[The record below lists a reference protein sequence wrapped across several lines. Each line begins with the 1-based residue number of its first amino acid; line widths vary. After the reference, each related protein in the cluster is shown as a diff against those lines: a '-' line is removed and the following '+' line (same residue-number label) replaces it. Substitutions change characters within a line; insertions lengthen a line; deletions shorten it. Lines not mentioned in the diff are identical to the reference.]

1 MDMPTCACSCA
12 SDERLYDSL
21 RFKLLTRGRCVI
33 SCSPSSKLSPAT
45 HAKLKAKALSSL
57 GAMPKS
63 GIESWVAST
72 SSVSDDR
79 DNELN
84 PSGWRRELVLS
95 DWDQAMKIAQRK
107 LYTSSTKSRIQFLQ
121 EELLPL
127 AKSDGG
133 LLLNDDQAV
142 VLTTE

>member
-1 MDMPTCACSCA
+1 
-12 SDERLYDSL
+12 
-21 RFKLLTRGRCVI
+21 
-33 SCSPSSKLSPAT
+33 
-45 HAKLKAKALSSL
+45 
-57 GAMPKS
+57 MPKS
-63 GIESWVAST
+63 GIASWVAST

-95 DWDQAMKIAQRK
+95 DWDQAMNIAQRK

-127 AKSDGG
+127 AKSDGK
-133 LLLNDDQAV
+133 LLLNDVQAV
-142 VLTTE
+142 VLTRE